1 MTKVYSL
8 QERIVKG
15 GVTTIVLTIFGSI
28 FAYLIRILYSRT
40 LSIEDYGLFYA
51 VFGFVTLV
59 MAYVDLGFGY
69 SIVYLLPKYL
79 KLKDYSKAWN
89 IFIYGQIISL
99 GMSAIISFFLILG
112 APFLA
117 KYYFRV
123 PGSENVIY
131 MFCFYGITY
140 SIISGLVQIYSGFQK
155 EKYYSLITVFRWSF
169 TFVFSI
175 MFFFFDSSNVLFYS
189 IAWSIGHI
197 LTAVIFIWLLYY
209 KHAYLTDNKI
219 YWSKDLFKQM
229 YVLALPS
236 LLTTLI
242 GSLVVFTDSLF
253 LTLFRGL
260 KEVGIYNV
268 VYPVASIS
276 VVLLNPINI
285 FVLPLVSHLMVDK
298 KEKIKLLVNKIME
311 VVPFIGVYFAL
322 FIILFPSSVAT
333 LLFGQKWLGL
343 IEVPMSL
350 LAVAFVILP
359 LASLLEVVLLG
370 VGMVKERLKM
380 VILINF
386 ANLALNGLLIWQY
399 GIFGVVFTKIIVTM
413 LSVVLFIHILKPV
426 VFIKVPILFYSKIL
440 FVSLII
446 FISCKILGLYPRN
459 ILEYISMGLVYSI
472 FFIIA
477 GYYLKVFDYN
487 LLKQLFN
494 RTS

>member
-1 MTKVYSL
+1 
-8 QERIVKG
+8 
-15 GVTTIVLTIFGSI
+15 
-28 FAYLIRILYSRT
+28 
-40 LSIEDYGLFYA
+40 
-51 VFGFVTLV
+51 
-59 MAYVDLGFGY
+59 
-69 SIVYLLPKYL
+69 
-79 KLKDYSKAWN
+79 
-89 IFIYGQIISL
+89 
-99 GMSAIISFFLILG
+99 
-112 APFLA
+112 
-117 KYYFRV
+117 
-123 PGSENVIY
+123 
-131 MFCFYGITY
+131 
-140 SIISGLVQIYSGFQK
+140 
-155 EKYYSLITVFRWSF
+155 
-169 TFVFSI
+169 
-175 MFFFFDSSNVLFYS
+175 
-189 IAWSIGHI
+189 
-197 LTAVIFIWLLYY
+197 
-209 KHAYLTDNKI
+209 
-219 YWSKDLFKQM
+219 
-229 YVLALPS
+229 
-236 LLTTLI
+236 
-242 GSLVVFTDSLF
+242 
-253 LTLFRGL
+253 
-260 KEVGIYNV
+260 
-268 VYPVASIS
+268 
-276 VVLLNPINI
+276 
-285 FVLPLVSHLMVDK
+285 MVDK